1 MRYKFKNNNSFIR
14 QNFLKKISG
23 GFTLVEILFAVGI
36 FVLIVGAVAIFSYNI
51 WTNNSSIGIEIN
63 NINAGRQALK
73 TMLADI
79 RTASSANTGAYAIS
93 AATATSFTFY
103 SDIFDDGLKEKVR
116 YFLNGTSLQ
125 QGIIKPTGSPLSY
138 NAGAE
143 VITTLVSNI
152 TSASIFSYYDKNYD
166 GTTAA
171 LTTPVDIS
179 LVRLVKITFTADPN
193 PNRSPSPAT
202 FTSVVTIRN
211 LKDNL

>member
-1 MRYKFKNNNSFIR
+1 MQTKLKNKRGFDE
-14 QNFLKKISG
+14 
-23 GFTLVEILFAVGI
+23 GFTLIEILFAVGI
-36 FVLIVGAVAIFSYNI
+36 FVLIAGAIAIFSTNI
-51 WTNNSSIGIEIN
+51 WTSNSFIGIEIN
-63 NINAGRQALK
+63 SINAGRLALR
-73 TMLADI
+73 TMITDI

-103 SDIFDDGLKEKVR
+103 SDIFDDGLKEKIR

-125 QGIIKPTGSPLSY
+125 QGIIKPTGSPLTY

-143 VITTLVSNI
+143 VITTLVSNV
-152 TSASIFSYYDKNYD
+152 TNASIFSYYDKNYD

-171 LTTPVDIS
+171 LATPVDVS
-179 LVRLVKITFTADPN
+179 LVRLVKITITTDPN

-202 FTSVVTIRN
+202 FTSVVSIRN